1 MMQIQDRDT
10 EIGIGRRYGFVQNFL
25 FMVYSGLR
33 GPLFLNMK
41 IATFE
46 VFNFCTSSAALIF
59 YHSRLLWYNFVL
71 PTNYF
76 RLGLTLRLPIFLL
89 ISVHLSQ

>member
-33 GPLFLNMK
+33 DPLFEHENRD
-41 IATFE
+41 
-46 VFNFCTSSAALIF
+46 N
-59 YHSRLLWYNFVL
+59 
-71 PTNYF
+71 
-76 RLGLTLRLPIFLL
+76 
-89 ISVHLSQ
+89 